1 MGLNMTGKKVKKKFG
16 SGINLTNNEIKDKM
30 EVIRSLENRKNL
42 TKGTTRKFTLSIRRT
57 SQFSYAINDR

>member
-1 MGLNMTGKKVKKKFG
+1 MIGKKVKKKFG

-42 TKGTTRKFTLSIRRT
+42 TKGTTRKFTQSIRRT
-57 SQFSYAINDR
+57 SQFS